1 MCFSVFLCQH
11 SALQGENVMILPF
24 FEKLPQL
31 KGEVFIEKSARVIGD
46 VNLGDGASIWFNV
59 VVRGDVNYIRIG
71 DRTNIQDGSVVHVT
85 RDTHPTILGDDVTVG
100 HNVTLHG
107 CTIGNRV
114 LVGMGAVVLDGVEIG
129 DDCIIGAG
137 SVVAPGTK
145 VPAGHL
151 ILGNPGRVKRPLK
164 SSEISHLKVSADNY
178 IHYMRQYLSMT
189 EEGCGKIG

>member
-1 MCFSVFLCQH
+1 
-11 SALQGENVMILPF
+11 MILPF
-24 FEKLPQL
+24 FKKLPQL
-31 KGEVFIEKSARVIGD
+31 KGEVFIEKSARVVGD
-46 VNLGDGASIWFNV
+46 VHLGDGASIWFNV

-85 RDTHPTILGDDVTVG
+85 HDTHPTILGDDVTVG

-114 LVGMGAVVLDGVEIG
+114 LVGMGSVVLDGVEIG

-137 SVVAPGTK
+137 SVVPPGTK

-151 ILGNPGRVKRPLK
+151 ALGNPARVKRPLK
-164 SSEISHLKVSADNY
+164 PSEISHLKVSADNY
-178 IHYMRQYLSMT
+178 IHYMRQYLSMA
-189 EEGCGKIG
+189 EEGSVKIC

>member
-1 MCFSVFLCQH
+1 
-11 SALQGENVMILPF
+11 MILPF

-46 VNLGDGASIWFNV
+46 VQLGDGASIWFNV

-114 LVGMGAVVLDGVEIG
+114 LVGMGAVVLDGVDIG

-151 ILGNPGRVKRPLK
+151 ALGNPARVKRPLK
-164 SSEISHLKVSADNY
+164 PQEISHLRVSADNY